1 MRNFSRAELERMT
14 DRELIDQI
22 IVDNEAIIEYVFFE
36 KCNALLRYIVQEIF
50 SNQLQREDL
59 ISELYLFLRAD
70 NWRKVREF
78 EGRSKFVTWISVV
91 AVRFFLKKRA
101 SLIDS
106 GSNRT
111 LYTEVV
117 KQIPDRSRDDEMISR
132 IDLINAIQK
141 LKSPRDKFV
150 ILAIEIEGCD
160 VDEVA
165 GQLGITRANL
175 YNIKKRALDK
185 LSTILKED
193 HYAGK

>member
-1 MRNFSRAELERMT
+1 MQNVSRAELERMT
-14 DRELIDQI
+14 DRELIDQVI
-22 IVDNEAIIEYVFFE
+22 LDNEAVIKYVFFE
-36 KCNALLRYIVQEIF
+36 KCNTLLRYIVREIF
-50 SNQLQREDL
+50 SDQLQREEL
-59 ISELYLFLRAD
+59 ISELYLYLRED

-78 EGRSKFVTWISVV
+78 EGRSKFITWISVV

-101 SLIDS
+101 SLIVS
-106 GSNRT
+106 AGNRT

-117 KQIPDRSRDDEMISR
+117 KQIPDKSRDNEMISR

-141 LKSPRDKFV
+141 LKSPREKFV
-150 ILAIEIEGCD
+150 VLTIGIEGRD

-185 LSTILKED
+185 LSVILKED
-193 HYAGK
+193 QYAGK